1 MEKIPKSGSI
11 TRYSEDSY
19 DEFSVNYA
27 RTRED
32 IARFCWYD
40 EYPYSLGI
48 WPGSFADIN
57 RKNSWFIRRVNYPF
71 VAVEMVLEGS
81 VTFKQHG
88 REFVLQEGDIFIT
101 CPREQLLLT
110 DHQHRK
116 VRMLQLIIYG
126 NFGGMIAEMLNFK
139 SSGILHPENP
149 AVFEQKLR
157 SIGKIIENQQDGKG
171 NSAAGY
177 ELLLELADIHKQS
190 RIRKYPPPLAKAVT
204 LVELNMGANL
214 NVNSLAKKTGVSRY
228 TLIRLFRGW
237 LGRTPQEYI
246 SAQRM
251 EYAKQLVSSGR
262 LSHKE
267 IARELGFKNASHF
280 SLAFK
285 KYTGLPPRSFKAQ
298 LPL

>member
-1 MEKIPKSGSI
+1 MEKILKIGSI

-32 IARFCWYD
+32 LERYHWHD

-48 WPGSFADIN
+48 WPGSFADIF
-57 RKNSWFIRRVNYPF
+57 RKNSWFIHRVNYPF
-71 VAVEMVLEGS
+71 VAVEMILSGS
-81 VTFKQHG
+81 MIWEQNG
-88 REFVLQEGDIFIT
+88 RQFELCPGDIFVSS
-101 CPREQLLLT
+101 PREKLLLT
-110 DHQHRK
+110 DRNGEK
-116 VRMLQLIIYG
+116 VHMLQLIIYG
-126 NFGGMIAEMLNFK
+126 NFCGMVAEMLNFK
-139 SSGILHPENP
+139 DAGSFQPENP

-157 SIGKIIENQQDGKG
+157 AIGKLINEQQNAKR

-262 LSHKE
+262 FSHKE

-298 LPL
+298 QPL

>member
-48 WPGSFADIN
+48 WPGSFADIF

-71 VAVEMVLEGS
+71 VAVEMVLEGC
-81 VTFKQHG
+81 VTFEQHN

-110 DHQHRK
+110 DCQQQK

-139 SSGILHPENP
+139 GSGILHPENP
-149 AVFEQKLR
+149 AVFEQTYYPDHRQPYLR
-157 SIGKIIENQQDGKG
+157 HGII
-171 NSAAGY
+171 
-177 ELLLELADIHKQS
+177 
-190 RIRKYPPPLAKAVT
+190 T
-204 LVELNMGANL
+204 W
-214 NVNSLAKKTGVSRY
+214 T
-228 TLIRLFRGW
+228 
-237 LGRTPQEYI
+237 
-246 SAQRM
+246 SAQDKPVKSPVIFPY
-251 EYAKQLVSSGR
+251 ECSGC
-262 LSHKE
+262 
-267 IARELGFKNASHF
+267 
-280 SLAFK
+280 
-285 KYTGLPPRSFKAQ
+285 Q
-298 LPL
+298 